1 MAKFIYFWQIKNL
14 RSIRNCMKN
23 PLNKLI
29 VPLFALLFFAVSC
42 NQEKKSENEASTQQ
56 EAVLSAWN
64 DSGEWVQKLSLSP
77 NQVIRNAAWG
87 QDINSLKDT
96 LELAES
102 QPEKGKSYTLYFD
115 DTDLNF
121 SDITY
126 VPDEQ
131 NKLKEIDF
139 DIFVD
144 AAEDVQ
150 PLIDQWKGYLDSK
163 FGASEVKG
171 KQILWEKD
179 KNTRI
184 LLENVSTPKD
194 PGIKISFKAAN

>member
-1 MAKFIYFWQIKNL
+1 
-14 RSIRNCMKN
+14 MKN
-23 PLNKLI
+23 PLNKLF
-29 VPLFALLFFAVSC
+29 VPLMSIIAVLILLMTLQSC
-42 NQEKKSENEASTQQ
+42 SQEKQSENVAKDQTEAI
-56 EAVLSAWN
+56 SAAWEE
-64 DSGEWVQKLSLSP
+64 SGEWVQKLSLSP
-77 NQVIRNAAWG
+77 SKIIRNASWG
-87 QDINSLKDT
+87 QDFASLQDT

-102 QPEKGKSYTLYFD
+102 QPDKGKSYTLYFD

-126 VPDEQ
+126 IPNDQ
-131 NKLKEIDF
+131 NKLTEIDF

-144 AAEDVQ
+144 SSEDVQ
-150 PLIDQWKGYLDSK
+150 PLIDKWKGYLDSK

-171 KQILWEKD
+171 QQILWAKD

-194 PGIKISFKAAN
+194 PGIKLSFKSAN

>member
-1 MAKFIYFWQIKNL
+1 
-14 RSIRNCMKN
+14 MKN
-23 PLNKLI
+23 PLNKLL
-29 VPLFALLFFAVSC
+29 VPLKSIIVVFSLGGILYSC
-42 NQEKKSENEASTQQ
+42 NQEKQSENVASNQT
-56 EAVLSAWN
+56 EAVSTAWKE
-64 DSGEWVQKLSLSP
+64 SGEWVQKLSLSP
-77 NQVIRNAAWG
+77 EKIIRNADWG
-87 QDINSLKDT
+87 QDFESLKDT

-102 QPEKGKSYTLYFD
+102 QPDKGKSYTLYFD
-115 DTDLNF
+115 ETDLNF

-126 VPDEQ
+126 VPNEQ
-131 NKLKEIDF
+131 NKLVEINF

-163 FGASEVKG
+163 FGVSEVKG

>member
-1 MAKFIYFWQIKNL
+1 
-14 RSIRNCMKN
+14 MKN

-42 NQEKKSENEASTQQ
+42 NQEQKSENEASTPQ

-64 DSGEWVQKLSLSP
+64 ESGEWVQKLSLSP
-77 NQVIRNAAWG
+77 KQVIRNAAWG
-87 QDINSLKDT
+87 QDMESLKDT

-126 VPDEQ
+126 IPNDQ
-131 NKLKEIDF
+131 NKLQEIDF
-139 DIFVD
+139 DIFV
-144 AAEDVQ
+144 ESGEEVQ
-150 PLIDQWKGYLDSK
+150 PLMDHWKVYLDAK
-163 FGASEVKG
+163 FGPSEVKG
-171 KQILWEKD
+171 KQILWAKD

>member
-14 RSIRNCMKN
+14 RSIRNCMNN

-42 NQEKKSENEASTQQ
+42 NQEQKSENAASTQQ
-56 EAVLSAWN
+56 EAVVSAWN
-64 DSGEWVQKLSLSP
+64 ESGEWVQKLSLSP

-171 KQILWEKD
+171 KQILWTKD

-184 LLENVSTPKD
+184 LLKNVSTPKD

>member
-1 MAKFIYFWQIKNL
+1 
-14 RSIRNCMKN
+14 MKN

-29 VPLFALLFFAVSC
+29 VPFLSLFISGTVVIILHSC
-42 NQEKKSENEASTQQ
+42 SQEKQAENKDSQQ
-56 EAVLSAWN
+56 TEAVATAWSA
-64 DSGEWVQKLSLSP
+64 SGEWVQKLTVSP
-77 NQVIRNAAWG
+77 TNIVRNTTWG
-87 QDINSLKDT
+87 QDFSTINDSL
-96 LELAES
+96 EVAES

-126 VPDEQ
+126 IPNDQ
-131 NKLKEIDF
+131 NKLQEITF

-144 AAEDVQ
+144 SAEDVQ
-150 PLIDQWKGYLDSK
+150 PLIDQWKGYLEVK
-163 FGASEVKG
+163 FGPSETKG
-171 KQILWEKD
+171 TQVLWTKN

-184 LLENVSTPKD
+184 QLENVSTPKD

>member
-1 MAKFIYFWQIKNL
+1 MTLQ
-14 RSIRNCMKN
+14 
-23 PLNKLI
+23 
-29 VPLFALLFFAVSC
+29 SC
-42 NQEKKSENEASTQQ
+42 SQEKQSENVAKDQTEAI
-56 EAVLSAWN
+56 SAAWEE
-64 DSGEWVQKLSLSP
+64 SGEWVQKLSLSP
-77 NQVIRNAAWG
+77 SKIIRNASWG
-87 QDINSLKDT
+87 QDFASLQDT

-102 QPEKGKSYTLYFD
+102 QPDKGKSYTLYFD

-126 VPDEQ
+126 IPNDQ
-131 NKLKEIDF
+131 NKLTEIDF

-144 AAEDVQ
+144 SSEDVQ
-150 PLIDQWKGYLDSK
+150 PLIDKWKGYLDSK

-171 KQILWEKD
+171 QQILWAKD

-194 PGIKISFKAAN
+194 PGIKLSFKSAN

>member
-1 MAKFIYFWQIKNL
+1 
-14 RSIRNCMKN
+14 MKN

-29 VPLFALLFFAVSC
+29 VPFLAICVLVSSC
-42 NQEKKSENEASTQQ
+42 NQDKQNENTKSDSSAAIS
-56 EAVLSAWN
+56 SAWE
-64 DSGEWVQKLSLSP
+64 DSGDWVQKLTLSP
-77 NQVIRNAAWG
+77 LSIVRNANWG
-87 QDINSLKDT
+87 QDLSTLKDT
-96 LELAES
+96 LELAET

-126 VPDEQ
+126 IPDEQ
-131 NKLKEIDF
+131 NKIEEINF

-144 AAEDVQ
+144 SAEDVQ
-150 PLIDQWKGYLDSK
+150 PLIDQWKGYLEVK
-163 FGASEVKG
+163 FGPSETKG
-171 KQILWEKD
+171 TQVLWTKN

-194 PGIKISFKAAN
+194 PGIKISFKAVH

>member
-1 MAKFIYFWQIKNL
+1 
-14 RSIRNCMKN
+14 MKN

-29 VPLFALLFFAVSC
+29 VPFLGIFIFLNSC
-42 NQEKKSENEASTQQ
+42 NQDKQSENKEIAKNEA
-56 EAVLSAWN
+56 AVSAWE

-77 NQVIRNAAWG
+77 DKVIRNATWG
-87 QDINSLKDT
+87 QDMSSLQDT

-126 VPDEQ
+126 VPNGQ
-131 NKLKEIDF
+131 NKLQEIDF
-139 DIFVD
+139 DIFVE
-144 AAEDVQ
+144 AGEDVP
-150 PLIDQWKGYLDSK
+150 PLIEHWKNYLDAK
-163 FGASEVKG
+163 FGPSELKG
-171 KQILWEKD
+171 KTILWSKN

-194 PGIKISFKAAN
+194 PGIKISFKSAN

>member
-1 MAKFIYFWQIKNL
+1 
-14 RSIRNCMKN
+14 
-23 PLNKLI
+23 
-29 VPLFALLFFAVSC
+29 
-42 NQEKKSENEASTQQ
+42 
-56 EAVLSAWN
+56 
-64 DSGEWVQKLSLSP
+64 LSP
-77 NQVIRNAAWG
+77 NKIIRNTTWG
-87 QDINSLKDT
+87 QDFNSIQDSLD
-96 LELAES
+96 LAEA
-102 QPEKGKSYTLYFD
+102 QPDKGKSYTLYFD

-126 VPDEQ
+126 VPNEQ
-131 NKLKEIDF
+131 NKLVEINF

-144 AAEDVQ
+144 AAQDVQ

-163 FGASEVKG
+163 FGASEVSG
-171 KQILWEKD
+171 QQILWAKN

>member
-1 MAKFIYFWQIKNL
+1 
-14 RSIRNCMKN
+14 MKN

-29 VPLFALLFFAVSC
+29 IPLLALLFFVVSC
-42 NQEKKSENEASTQQ
+42 NQDKKSENEVSTQQ

-64 DSGEWVQKLSLSP
+64 ESGEWVQKLSLSP
-77 NQVIRNAAWG
+77 DKIIRNATWG
-87 QDINSLKDT
+87 QDLMSLKDT

-126 VPDEQ
+126 VPNEE
-131 NKLKEIDF
+131 NKIEEINF

-144 AAEDVQ
+144 SADDVQ
-150 PLIDQWKGYLDSK
+150 PLINQWKGYLDIK
-163 FGASEVKG
+163 FGPSEVKG
-171 KQILWEKD
+171 KNILWSKN

-194 PGIKISFKAAN
+194 PGIKISFKAVH

>member
-1 MAKFIYFWQIKNL
+1 MQK
-14 RSIRNCMKN
+14 

-29 VPLFALLFFAVSC
+29 LSLLAILFIASC
-42 NQEKKSENEASTQQ
+42 NQEQKSEKEVNTQQ
-56 EAVLSAWN
+56 EAITAAWEE
-64 DSGEWVQKLSLSP
+64 SGEWVQKLSLSP

-87 QDINSLKDT
+87 QDMESLQDT

-126 VPDEQ
+126 VPNDQ
-131 NKLKEIDF
+131 NKLHEIDF
-139 DIFVD
+139 DIFVESGD
-144 AAEDVQ
+144 EVQ
-150 PLIDQWKGYLDSK
+150 PLIDHWKTFLDAK
-163 FGASEVKG
+163 FGSSEVNG
-171 KQILWEKD
+171 KTILWSKN

-184 LLENVSTPKD
+184 QLENVSTPKD
-194 PGIKISFKAAN
+194 PGIKISFTATN

>member
-1 MAKFIYFWQIKNL
+1 
-14 RSIRNCMKN
+14 MKK

-29 VPLFALLFFAVSC
+29 IPILALFIFLNSC
-42 NQEKKSENEASTQQ
+42 NQDKQNENKETAKN
-56 EAVLSAWN
+56 EELVSAWE

-77 NQVIRNAAWG
+77 DKVIRNLTWG
-87 QDINSLKDT
+87 QDIMSLKDT

-115 DTDLNF
+115 ETDLNF

-126 VPDEQ
+126 IPNEQ
-131 NKLKEIDF
+131 NKIEEITF

-144 AAEDVQ
+144 SAEDVQ
-150 PLIDQWKGYLDSK
+150 PLIDQWKGYLDVK
-163 FGASEVKG
+163 FGLSEVKG
-171 KQILWEKD
+171 KSILWTKNN
-179 KNTRI
+179 NTRV

-194 PGIKISFKAAN
+194 PGIKISFKAAY

>member
-1 MAKFIYFWQIKNL
+1 
-14 RSIRNCMKN
+14 MKN

-29 VPLFALLFFAVSC
+29 VPLMALFIFLNSC
-42 NQEKKSENEASTQQ
+42 NQDKQNENKETAKK
-56 EAVLSAWN
+56 EAVVSAWE

-77 NQVIRNAAWG
+77 DKVIRNAMWG
-87 QDINSLKDT
+87 QDMMSLKDT

-102 QPEKGKSYTLYFD
+102 QPEKGRSYTLYFD

-126 VPDEQ
+126 VPNEE
-131 NKLKEIDF
+131 NKLQEINF
-139 DIFVD
+139 DIFVETG
-144 AAEDVQ
+144 EDVS
-150 PLIDQWKGYLDSK
+150 PLIEHWKSYLDVK
-163 FGASEVKG
+163 FGPSEVKG
-171 KQILWEKD
+171 KSILWTKNN
-179 KNTRI
+179 NTRI

>member
-1 MAKFIYFWQIKNL
+1 
-14 RSIRNCMKN
+14 MKN

-29 VPLFALLFFAVSC
+29 VPLMALFIFLNSC
-42 NQEKKSENEASTQQ
+42 NQDKQNENKETAKNEKLVSTW
-56 EAVLSAWN
+56 E

-77 NQVIRNAAWG
+77 DKVIRNATWG
-87 QDINSLKDT
+87 QDMMSLKDT
-96 LELAES
+96 LELAET

-126 VPDEQ
+126 VANEE
-131 NKLKEIDF
+131 NKIEEINF

-144 AAEDVQ
+144 SADDVQ
-150 PLIDQWKGYLDSK
+150 PLIDQWKGYLDVK
-163 FGASEVKG
+163 FGPSEVKG
-171 KQILWEKD
+171 KSILWTKNN
-179 KNTRI
+179 NTRI

-194 PGIKISFKAAN
+194 PGIKISFKAVH

>member
-14 RSIRNCMKN
+14 RSIHNCMKN

-42 NQEKKSENEASTQQ
+42 NQEKKSENEASSQQ
-56 EAVLSAWN
+56 EAVVSAWN
-64 DSGEWVQKLSLSP
+64 ESGEWVQKLSLSP

-102 QPEKGKSYTLYFD
+102 QPERGKSYTLYFD

-144 AAEDVQ
+144 AAEDIQ

>member
-1 MAKFIYFWQIKNL
+1 
-14 RSIRNCMKN
+14 MKN

-29 VPLFALLFFAVSC
+29 VPFLSLFISGTVVIILHSC
-42 NQEKKSENEASTQQ
+42 SQEKQAENKDSEQT
-56 EAVLSAWN
+56 EAVATAWSA
-64 DSGEWVQKLSLSP
+64 SGEWVQKLTVSP
-77 NQVIRNAAWG
+77 TNIVRNTTWG
-87 QDINSLKDT
+87 QDFSTINDSL
-96 LELAES
+96 EVAES

-126 VPDEQ
+126 IPNDQ
-131 NKLKEIDF
+131 NKLQEITF

-144 AAEDVQ
+144 SAEDVQ
-150 PLIDQWKGYLDSK
+150 PLIDQWKGYLEVK
-163 FGASEVKG
+163 FGPSETKG
-171 KQILWEKD
+171 TQVLWTKN

-184 LLENVSTPKD
+184 QLENVSTPKD

>member
-1 MAKFIYFWQIKNL
+1 
-14 RSIRNCMKN
+14 MKN

-29 VPLFALLFFAVSC
+29 VPLMALFIFLNSC
-42 NQEKKSENEASTQQ
+42 NQDKQNENKETAKNEKL
-56 EAVLSAWN
+56 VSAWE

-77 NQVIRNAAWG
+77 DKVIRNATWG
-87 QDINSLKDT
+87 QDMMSLKDT

-126 VPDEQ
+126 VANEE
-131 NKLKEIDF
+131 NKIEEINF

-144 AAEDVQ
+144 SADDVQ
-150 PLIDQWKGYLDSK
+150 PLINQWKGYLDVK
-163 FGASEVKG
+163 FGPSEVKG
-171 KQILWEKD
+171 KSILWTKNN
-179 KNTRI
+179 NTRI

-194 PGIKISFKAAN
+194 PGIKISFKAVH

>member
-1 MAKFIYFWQIKNL
+1 
-14 RSIRNCMKN
+14 MKN

-42 NQEKKSENEASTQQ
+42 NQEKKSENEASSQQ
-56 EAVLSAWN
+56 EAVVSAWN
-64 DSGEWVQKLSLSP
+64 ESGEWVQKLSLSP

-102 QPEKGKSYTLYFD
+102 QPERGKSYTLYFD

-144 AAEDVQ
+144 AAEDIQ

>member
-1 MAKFIYFWQIKNL
+1 
-14 RSIRNCMKN
+14 MKN

-29 VPLFALLFFAVSC
+29 VPLFALLFFAASC
-42 NQEKKSENEASTQQ
+42 NQEKQSENVATTQQ
-56 EAVLSAWN
+56 EAIVTAWN

-77 NQVIRNAAWG
+77 NQVIRNATWG
-87 QDINSLKDT
+87 QDMSNLKDT

-126 VPDEQ
+126 IPNEQ
-131 NKLKEIDF
+131 NKLQEIDF
-139 DIFVD
+139 DIFVESG
-144 AAEDVQ
+144 ADVQ
-150 PLIDQWKGYLDSK
+150 PLIDHWKVYLDAK
-163 FGASEVKG
+163 FGPSEVKA
-171 KQILWEKD
+171 KTILWSKN

-184 LLENVSTPKD
+184 ELENVSTPKD
-194 PGIKISFKAAN
+194 PGIKLSFKSAN

>member
-1 MAKFIYFWQIKNL
+1 
-14 RSIRNCMKN
+14 MKN

-29 VPLFALLFFAVSC
+29 VPLFALLFFAASC
-42 NQEKKSENEASTQQ
+42 NQEQKSENEVNTQQ
-56 EAVLSAWN
+56 EAITSAWEE
-64 DSGEWVQKLSLSP
+64 SGDWVQKLSLSP
-77 NQVIRNAAWG
+77 NFVIRNVAWG
-87 QDINSLKDT
+87 QDMESLKDT

-126 VPDEQ
+126 IPNDQ
-131 NKLKEIDF
+131 NKLQEIDF

-144 AAEDVQ
+144 ATEDVQ
-150 PLIDQWKGYLDSK
+150 PLIEQWKGFLDVK
-163 FGASEVKG
+163 FGPSDVKG
-171 KQILWEKD
+171 KQIFWTKN

-184 LLENVSTPKD
+184 ELENVSTPKD
-194 PGIKISFKAAN
+194 PGIKLSFKAAN